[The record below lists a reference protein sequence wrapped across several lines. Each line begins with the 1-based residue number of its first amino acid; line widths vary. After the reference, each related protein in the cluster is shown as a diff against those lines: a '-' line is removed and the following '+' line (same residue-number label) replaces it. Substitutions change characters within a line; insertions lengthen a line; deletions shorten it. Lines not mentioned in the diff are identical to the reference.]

1 MAKNNYNL
9 DIKNPNKAK
18 AEEFRAPEEI
28 AASIIEKEKRIF
40 ELMEEIQDQVN
51 KGWNGGE

>member
-1 MAKNNYNL
+1 VAKNNYNL